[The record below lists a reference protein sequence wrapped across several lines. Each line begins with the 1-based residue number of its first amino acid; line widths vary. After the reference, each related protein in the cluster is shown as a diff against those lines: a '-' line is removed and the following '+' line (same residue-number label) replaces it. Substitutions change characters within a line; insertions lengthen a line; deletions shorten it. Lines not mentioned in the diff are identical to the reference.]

1 MHTSGVESCFNFCLN
16 VIITFSRFFPDLR
29 KQFEVPPYSQQ
40 VAKGGQVEV
49 RCHPPRGKP
58 PPKVYWLQN
67 GRKIDPNLDKNFLV
81 TAEGHLIVV
90 AARLTDS
97 ANYSCVAENIAN
109 TRTSDSA
116 AITVYGKTTFKFQF
130 FTTFCNKSVLQVAT
144 KCVTYLD
151 LN

>member
-1 MHTSGVESCFNFCLN
+1 MHTSGVESCLNFFLFKCHHN
-16 VIITFSRFFPDLR
+16 FFSLFPDLR

-40 VAKGGQVEV
+40 VVRGGQVEV
-49 RCHPPRGKP
+49 RCHPPKGKP
-58 PPKVYWLQN
+58 PPRVYWLQN
-67 GRKIDPNLDKNFLV
+67 GRKIDPNQDKNFLV

-116 AITVYGKTTFKFQF
+116 AITVYGKMT
-130 FTTFCNKSVLQVAT
+130 
-144 KCVTYLD
+144 
-151 LN
+151 